1 MKYLLDT
8 NAWADFLNQRF
19 PGVAARIT
27 ESDPE
32 DLALSSVVLAELRYG
47 ADKSGRP
54 QQNHA
59 RIDLLEAQL
68 PRLEFDEDAARAFG
82 RLRVA
87 IERQGKPIGAYD
99 MLIAAQ
105 ALSRHLILVSDN
117 LREFGRVPGLLTE
130 NWREPV

>member
-19 PGVAARIT
+19 PSVGERIVAT
-27 ESDPE
+27 DPE
-32 DLALSSVVLAELRYG
+32 DLALSSIVLAELRYG

-59 RIDLLEAQL
+59 RIDLLETQL
-68 PRLEFDEDAARAFG
+68 PGLEFDEAAARAFG
-82 RLRVA
+82 RLRVTL
-87 IERQGKPIGAYD
+87 ERPGKPIGAYD

-117 LREFGRVPGLLTE
+117 LQEFDRVPGLLTE
-130 NWREPV
+130 NWRAPV

>member
-8 NAWADFLNQRF
+8 NVWADFFNQRF

-27 ESDPE
+27 DADPE

-54 QQNHA
+54 QHNHA
-59 RIDLLEAQL
+59 RIDLVEAQL
-68 PRLEFDEDAARAFG
+68 PRLEFDEAAARSFG
-82 RLRVA
+82 RLRVVLEA
-87 IERQGKPIGAYD
+87 QGTPIGAYD

-117 LREFGRVPGLLTE
+117 VREFGRVPGLLME
-130 NWREPV
+130 NWREPA